1 MESRAFKSSS
11 WEVAK
16 VFLRLGCT
24 AFGGPAAHVA
34 MMQTEFVDRKGWLK
48 PDEFM
53 DLVGASNLIP
63 GPSST
68 ELAIAIGFRRA
79 GWLGLVLA
87 GVCFI
92 LPAALIVSVLAAIAV
107 RADQSH
113 VLAGAFAGAKPVVV
127 AIVGQALVLLSKRA
141 ANSWIKQAAVGVGF
155 ILALIGIG
163 PIMILFGFGAGFA
176 LATEV
181 RQKTRDW
188 RPMVQLGKIL
198 ATLALLP
205 IALSIIPS
213 LHDHATPALLFLYFL
228 KIGSIIYGSGY
239 VLLNFLQA
247 ELVERWHWLSLAQL
261 SNAIAVGQFTPG
273 PVFTTATFIGYVLAG
288 SVGAVAATLGIF
300 LPAFLFVAVSGK
312 SIFSLRESV
321 TTSAFVDGIN
331 CAAVGLMAAVEWT
344 LVRDSL
350 NNVLTIAV
358 AALSVVILLRT
369 KLNASWLV
377 LGGAISGALLLR

>member
-1 MESRAFKSSS
+1 M
-11 WEVAK
+11 
-16 VFLRLGCT
+16 FLRLGCT

-288 SVGAVAATLGIF
+288 PVGAVAATLGIF